1 MSIQRVWING
11 LSGKMGLELQ
21 TLIASSERWDLVG
34 GTSIGELVDRES
46 GVADTDW
53 KRLPEC
59 LNRTDVLI
67 DFSAPAGNAS
77 LLKFFQDSSVRDKAV
92 LIGTTGLDRDQRQE
106 WKRLATERGLRLLL
120 APNTS
125 LGVLLTLKVSQQL
138 AGVLDN
144 FNFDIEVVESHHR
157 AKIDA
162 PSGTAKFL
170 AEGVAK
176 VLDKK
181 TIYGR
186 TGQRQPQEVGV
197 ASLRG
202 GSVFGEHEIRF
213 LGDHEELVVSHRA
226 LSRTLFAQGALLLAG
241 WIISRSPGAYG
252 LEDVSIE
259 DMLKLLQTKGA

>member
-1 MSIQRVWING
+1 MTTNRVWING

-46 GVADTDW
+46 GISETDW

-59 LNRTDVLI
+59 LNRSDVLI
-67 DFSAPAGNAS
+67 DFSAPAGNAE
-77 LLKFFQDSSVRDKAV
+77 LLKFFQESSVKDKAV
-92 LIGTTGLDRDQRQE
+92 LIGTTGLEAEQRSAWKSLAKDR
-106 WKRLATERGLRLLL
+106 KLRLLL

-138 AGVLDN
+138 AGVLSK

-170 AEGVAK
+170 AEGIAHTV
-176 VLDKK
+176 DKQ

-186 TGQRQPQEVGV
+186 TGRRQPQEIGV

-213 LGDHEELVVSHRA
+213 LGDNEELVVSHRA

-241 WIISRSPGAYG
+241 WVVTRSPGAYG

-259 DMLKLLQTKGA
+259 DMLKLLQEKGA

>member
-1 MSIQRVWING
+1 MSIHRVWING

-46 GVADTDW
+46 GIAETDW
-53 KRLPEC
+53 QRLPEC

-67 DFSAPAGNAS
+67 DFSAPAGNS
-77 LLKFFQDSSVRDKAV
+77 NLLKFFKESSVKDKAV
-92 LIGTTGLDRDQRQE
+92 LIGTTGLDASQRQA
-106 WKRLATERGLRLLL
+106 WQGLAQERKLRLLL

-138 AGVLDN
+138 AGVLDK
-144 FNFDIEVVESHHR
+144 FNFDIEVVETHHR

-170 AEGVAK
+170 AEGVAHA
-176 VLDKK
+176 VDKQ

-186 TGQRQPQEVGV
+186 TGKRQPQEVGI

-213 LGDHEELVVSHRA
+213 LGDNEELVVSHRA
-226 LSRTLFAQGALLLAG
+226 LSRTLFAQGALMLAG

-259 DMLKLLQTKGA
+259 DMLKLLQEKGA

>member
-1 MSIQRVWING
+1 MTINRVWING
-11 LSGKMGLELQ
+11 LSGRMGLEIQ
-21 TLIASSERWDLVG
+21 TLIASSERWELVG

-46 GVADTDW
+46 GVTEGDW

-67 DFSAPAGNAS
+67 DFSAPAGNAD
-77 LLKFFQDSSVRDKAV
+77 LLKFFQESSVKEKAV
-92 LIGTTGLDRDQRQE
+92 LIGTTGLTADQRQA
-106 WKRLATERGLRLLL
+106 WKRLAEERRLRLLL

-138 AGVLDN
+138 AGVLNKLD
-144 FNFDIEVVESHHR
+144 FDIEVVESHHR

-170 AEGVAK
+170 AEGVART
-176 VLDKK
+176 VDKQ

-186 TGQRQPQEVGV
+186 TGKRQPHEVGM
-197 ASLRG
+197 ASVRG

-213 LGDHEELVVSHRA
+213 LGDNEELVVSHRA

-241 WIISRSPGAYG
+241 WVMTRNPGPYG
-252 LEDVSIE
+252 LEDVSLE
-259 DMLKLLQTKGA
+259 DMLKLLENKGA

>member
-1 MSIQRVWING
+1 MSTLRVWING
-11 LSGKMGLELQ
+11 LSGRMGLELQ
-21 TLIASSERWDLVG
+21 TLIASSERWDLIG
-34 GTSIGELVDRES
+34 GSSIGELVDRES
-46 GVADTDW
+46 GVSEADW
-53 KRLPEC
+53 KRLPDC
-59 LNRTDVLI
+59 LNRSDVLI
-67 DFSAPAGNAS
+67 DFSAPAGNAE
-77 LLKFFQDSSVRDKAV
+77 LLRFFKDSAVHDKAV
-92 LIGTTGLDRDQRQE
+92 LIGTTGLDAEQRDE
-106 WKRLATERGLRLLL
+106 WKRLAQERKLRLLL

-125 LGVLLTLKVSQQL
+125 LGVLLTLKVSQQV
-138 AGVLDN
+138 AGVLSA

-170 AEGVAK
+170 AEGVAQS
-176 VLDKK
+176 VDKQ

-186 TGQRQPQEVGV
+186 TGQRKPQEVGI

-241 WIISRSPGAYG
+241 WVVGQTPGSWR

-259 DMLKLLQTKGA
+259 DMLKLLKTK

>member
-1 MSIQRVWING
+1 MHRVWING
-11 LSGKMGLELQ
+11 LAGKMGLELQ

-46 GVADTDW
+46 SITEADW
-53 KRLPEC
+53 KLLPEC
-59 LNRTDVLI
+59 LNRSDVLI
-67 DFSAPAGNAS
+67 DFSAPAGNAD
-77 LLKFFQDSSVRDKAV
+77 LLKYYQESSVKDKAV
-92 LIGTTGLDRDQRQE
+92 LIGTTGLSKEQRDE
-106 WKRLATERGLRLLL
+106 WKRLARDRRLRLLL

-138 AGVLDN
+138 AAVLNKFD
-144 FNFDIEVVESHHR
+144 FDIELVESHHR

-170 AEGVAK
+170 AEGIAQTV
-176 VLDKK
+176 DKQ

-186 TGQRQPQEVGV
+186 TGKRQSQEIGI

-213 LGDHEELVVSHRA
+213 LGDNEELVVSHRA
-226 LSRTLFAQGALLLAG
+226 LSRTLFAQGALMLAE
-241 WIISRSPGAYG
+241 WIVTRNPGHYG
-252 LEDVSIE
+252 LDDVSIE
-259 DMLKLLQTKGA
+259 DMLKLLQEKGAS

>member
-1 MSIQRVWING
+1 MSIKRVWING
-11 LSGKMGLELQ
+11 LSGRMGLELQ

-34 GTSIGELVDRES
+34 GTGLGELIDRETGIS
-46 GVADTDW
+46 DTDW
-53 KRLPEC
+53 KRLPES
-59 LNRTDVLI
+59 LARTDVLI
-67 DFSAPAGNAS
+67 DFSAPAGNAE
-77 LLKFFQDSSVRDKAV
+77 LLKFFQESNVKDKAV
-92 LIGTTGLDRDQRQE
+92 LIGTTGLSADQRNA
-106 WKRLATERGLRLLL
+106 WKSLAKERGLRLLL

-138 AGVLDN
+138 AGVLNKFD
-144 FNFDIEVVESHHR
+144 FDIEVVESHHR

-176 VLDKK
+176 TVDKQ

-186 TGQRQPQEVGV
+186 TGKRQPNEVGV

-213 LGDHEELVVSHRA
+213 LGDNEELVVSHRA

-241 WIISRSPGAYG
+241 WIVTRSPGHYG
-252 LEDVSIE
+252 LEDISIE
-259 DMLKLLQTKGA
+259 DMLKLLQEKGA

>member
-1 MSIQRVWING
+1 M
-11 LSGKMGLELQ
+11 
-21 TLIASSERWDLVG
+21 
-34 GTSIGELVDRES
+34 
-46 GVADTDW
+46 
-53 KRLPEC
+53 
-59 LNRTDVLI
+59 
-67 DFSAPAGNAS
+67 
-77 LLKFFQDSSVRDKAV
+77 
-92 LIGTTGLDRDQRQE
+92 
-106 WKRLATERGLRLLL
+106 
-120 APNTS
+120 
-125 LGVLLTLKVSQQL
+125 
-138 AGVLDN
+138 
-144 FNFDIEVVESHHR
+144 
-157 AKIDA
+157 
-162 PSGTAKFL
+162 
-170 AEGVAK
+170 AK